1 MTFDEF
7 WTETSL
13 STLTQRAFA
22 DRMADHRTAPT
33 TLDPFVLP
41 TQPVPLPRPTDR
53 LARLFGTRRSEREF
67 TDGPLS
73 RRDLGGVLSALAAP
87 EPGRRAYPSAG
98 GLNAVRAY
106 PILINADHELS
117 GRVTRYDAAAHA
129 LQDLTECPQWSD
141 LSRLVGTVGD
151 APQLAVVL
159 VLDDTAQFAKYG
171 PRAGRFGL
179 IEAGAAAQSL
189 ALRVAEQGLAGYLL
203 GGGAD
208 RELLGLLGLTS
219 DRVRVAGTYVCGRKA
234 RRGRVFTRRSPI
246 LEVT

>member
-13 STLTQRAFA
+13 TTLTQRAFA
-22 DRMADHRTAPT
+22 DRLADHRAAPR

-41 TQPVPLPRPTDR
+41 APPVALHRPRDR
-53 LARLFGTRRSEREF
+53 LARLFGLRRSEREF
-67 TDGPLS
+67 GRGPLS
-73 RRDLGGVLSALAAP
+73 NRDLGSVLSALAEP
-87 EPGRRAYPSAG
+87 EPGRRSYPSAG

-106 PILINADHELS
+106 PILVDADHELT
-117 GRVTRYDAAAHA
+117 GRVTRYDPAGHS
-129 LQDLTECPQWSD
+129 LQDLTECPQWSE
-141 LSRLVGTVGD
+141 LSRLIGTVGD
-151 APQLAVVL
+151 VPQLVIVL
-159 VLDDTAQFAKYG
+159 VLDDQEQFTKYG

-179 IEAGAAAQSL
+179 VEAGAAAQSL
-189 ALRVAEQGLAGYLL
+189 ALRVAERGLAGYLL

-219 DRVRVAGTYVCGRKA
+219 DRVRVATTYVCGRKA
-234 RRGRVFTRRSPI
+234 NRGRVFTRRSPI